1 MPELMLAV
9 PRRSIVNL
17 THALEYHTG
26 ETWTEERVKD
36 QFLLPVN
43 RALSQGVSLLEAE
56 ARVWK
61 RLGLLE
67 EDDD

>member
-1 MPELMLAV
+1 MPESMIAV

-43 RALSQGVSLLEAE
+43 KAMLRGVPLLEAE
-56 ARVWK
+56 AQVWK

-67 EDDD
+67 G